1 MEIIIIEK
9 DTLLYDEFKF
19 KCSIGKNGKTT
30 KKIEGD
36 NKTPKGLYTLG
47 PLYYRKDRL
56 PKLSTKLK
64 KIEIMK
70 NFGWCDDVKSKFY
83 NKPIKININ
92 VRHEKLYRNDK
103 KYDLLIPIEYNSKR
117 PKKNKGSAIFLHLTS
132 NYKKTQGCVA
142 IKEKDMLILL
152 NLINKKTKIKIFK
165 IYHQIS

>member
-1 MEIIIIEK
+1 MQIIIIEK

-19 KCSIGKNGKTT
+19 KCSIGKNGKTS

-36 NKTPKGLYTLG
+36 NKTPKGLYALG
-47 PLYYRKDRL
+47 PLYYRKDKL

-83 NKPIKININ
+83 NKPIKTNIN

-103 KYDLLIPIEYNSKR
+103 KYDLLIPIEYNSKK

-152 NLINKKTKIKIFK
+152 NLINKKTKIKI
-165 IYHQIS
+165 I

>member
-1 MEIIIIEK
+1 MKIIIIEK

-19 KCSIGKNGKTT
+19 KCAIGKNGKTT
-30 KKIEGD
+30 KKNEGD
-36 NKTPKGLYTLG
+36 NKTPKGIYTLG

-56 PKLSTKLK
+56 PKISTKLK

-83 NKPIKININ
+83 NKPIKTNIN

-103 KYDLLIPIEYNSKR
+103 KYDLLIPIEYNFKK

-132 NYKKTQGCVA
+132 NYQKTQGCVA

-152 NLINKKTKIKIFK
+152 NLINKKTKIKIV
-165 IYHQIS
+165 

>member
-1 MEIIIIEK
+1 MQIIIIEK

-19 KCSIGKNGKTT
+19 KCSIGKNGKTS

-36 NKTPKGLYTLG
+36 NKTPKGLYALG
-47 PLYYRKDRL
+47 PLYYRKDRI

-64 KIEIMK
+64 KIKIMK

-83 NKPIKININ
+83 NKPIKTNIN

-103 KYDLLIPIEYNSKR
+103 KYDLLIPIEYNSKK

-152 NLINKKTKIKIFK
+152 NLINKKTKIKI
-165 IYHQIS
+165 I

>member
-1 MEIIIIEK
+1 MKIIIIEK

-19 KCSIGKNGKTT
+19 KCSIGKNGKTS

-36 NKTPKGLYTLG
+36 NKTPKGLYALG

-83 NKPIKININ
+83 NKPIKTNIN
-92 VRHEKLYRNDK
+92 VRHEKLYRDDK
-103 KYDLLIPIEYNSKR
+103 KYDLLIPIEYNSKK

-152 NLINKKTKIKIFK
+152 NLINKKTKIKI
-165 IYHQIS
+165 I

>member
-1 MEIIIIEK
+1 MKIIIIEK

-19 KCSIGKNGKTT
+19 KCSIGKNGKTS

-36 NKTPKGLYTLG
+36 NKTPKGLYALG

-83 NKPIKININ
+83 NKPIKTNIN

-152 NLINKKTKIKIFK
+152 NLINKKTKIKIV
-165 IYHQIS
+165 

>member
-1 MEIIIIEK
+1 MKIIIINK

-19 KCSIGKNGKTT
+19 KCSIGKNGKTI

-36 NKTPKGLYTLG
+36 NKTPKGLFALG

-70 NFGWCDDVKSKFY
+70 NLGWCDDVKSKLY
-83 NKPIKININ
+83 NKSIKTNNN

-103 KYDLLIPIEYNSKR
+103 KYDLLIPIEYNFKK

-132 NYKKTQGCVA
+132 NYRKTQGCVA

-152 NLINKKTKIKIFK
+152 KLINKNTKIKI
-165 IYHQIS
+165 I

>member
-1 MEIIIIEK
+1 MKIIIIKK

-30 KKIEGD
+30 KKNEGD
-36 NKTPKGLYTLG
+36 NKTPKGIYTLG

-56 PKLSTKLK
+56 PKISTKLK

-83 NKPIKININ
+83 NKPIKTNIN

-103 KYDLLIPIEYNSKR
+103 KYDLLIPIKYNYKK

-132 NYKKTQGCVA
+132 NYNKTQGCVA
-142 IKEKDMLILL
+142 IKEKDMLVLL
-152 NLINKKTKIKIFK
+152 NLINKKTKIKI
-165 IYHQIS
+165 I

>member
-1 MEIIIIEK
+1 MKIITIEK

-36 NKTPKGLYTLG
+36 NKTPKGLYALG

-83 NKPIKININ
+83 NKPIKINNKI
-92 VRHEKLYRNDK
+92 RHEKLYRNDK

-142 IKEKDMLILL
+142 IKEKDMFILL
-152 NLINKKTKIKIFK
+152 KLINKKTKIKI
-165 IYHQIS
+165 I

>member
-1 MEIIIIEK
+1 MKIIIIEK

-19 KCSIGKNGKTT
+19 KCSIGKNGKTS

-36 NKTPKGLYTLG
+36 NKTPKGLYALG
-47 PLYYRKDRL
+47 PLYYRKNRL

-83 NKPIKININ
+83 NKPIKTNIN

-103 KYDLLIPIEYNSKR
+103 KYDLLIPIEYNYKK

-152 NLINKKTKIKIFK
+152 NLINKKTKIKI
-165 IYHQIS
+165 I

>member
-1 MEIIIIEK
+1 MKIIIIKK

-19 KCSIGKNGKTT
+19 KCSIGKNGKTS

-36 NKTPKGLYTLG
+36 NKTPKGLYALG
-47 PLYYRKDRL
+47 PLYYRKDKL

-83 NKPIKININ
+83 NKPIKTNIN

-103 KYDLLIPIEYNSKR
+103 KYDLIIPIEYNSKR
-117 PKKNKGSAIFLHLTS
+117 PKKNEGSAIFLHLTS

-152 NLINKKTKIKIFK
+152 NLINKKTKIKI
-165 IYHQIS
+165 I

>member
-1 MEIIIIEK
+1 MKIITIEK

-36 NKTPKGLYTLG
+36 NKTPKGLYALG

-83 NKPIKININ
+83 NKPIKINKKI
-92 VRHEKLYRNDK
+92 RHEKLHRNDK
-103 KYDLLIPIEYNSKR
+103 KYDLLIPIEYNSKK
-117 PKKNKGSAIFLHLTS
+117 PKKNKGSAIFLHLTN
-132 NYKKTQGCVA
+132 NYKKTLGCIA
-142 IKEKDMLILL
+142 LKKKDMLILL
-152 NLINKKTKIKIFK
+152 RLINQKTKI
-165 IYHQIS
+165 QII

>member
-1 MEIIIIEK
+1 MKIIIIEK

-36 NKTPKGLYTLG
+36 NKTPKGLYALG

-56 PKLSTKLK
+56 PKLSTILK

-83 NKPIKININ
+83 NKPIKTNIN

-103 KYDLLIPIEYNSKR
+103 KYDLLIPIEYNSKK

-152 NLINKKTKIKIFK
+152 NLINKKTKIKI
-165 IYHQIS
+165 I

>member
-1 MEIIIIEK
+1 MKIIIINK

-36 NKTPKGLYTLG
+36 NKTPRGLYALG

-56 PKLSTKLK
+56 FKPSTKLK
-64 KIEIMK
+64 KIKIKK
-70 NFGWCDDVKSKFY
+70 NFGWCDDVNSKFY
-83 NKPIKININ
+83 NKPIKINKK
-92 VRHEKLYRNDK
+92 VRHEKLYRDDK
-103 KYDLLIPIEYNSKR
+103 KYDLLIPIKYNYKKT
-117 PKKNKGSAIFLHLTS
+117 KKNKGSAIFLHLTR

-152 NLINKKTKIKIFK
+152 KLISKKTKIRI
-165 IYHQIS
+165 I

>member
-1 MEIIIIEK
+1 MQIIIIEK

-36 NKTPKGLYTLG
+36 NKTPKGLYALG

-56 PKLSTKLK
+56 LKLTTKLK

-83 NKPIKININ
+83 NKPIKTNIN

-103 KYDLLIPIEYNSKR
+103 KYDLLIPIEYNSKK
-117 PKKNKGSAIFLHLTS
+117 PKKNKGSAIFIHLTR

-152 NLINKKTKIKIFK
+152 KLINKKTKIKI
-165 IYHQIS
+165 I

>member
-1 MEIIIIEK
+1 MKIIIIEK

-36 NKTPKGLYTLG
+36 NKTPKGLYALG

-83 NKPIKININ
+83 NKPIKTNIN

-152 NLINKKTKIKIFK
+152 NLINKKTKIKIV
-165 IYHQIS
+165 

>member
-1 MEIIIIEK
+1 MQIIIIEK

-19 KCSIGKNGKTT
+19 KCSIGKNGKTS

-36 NKTPKGLYTLG
+36 NKTPKGLYALG
-47 PLYYRKDRL
+47 PLYYRKNRL

-83 NKPIKININ
+83 NKPIKTNIN

-103 KYDLLIPIEYNSKR
+103 KYDLLIPIEYNYKK

-152 NLINKKTKIKIFK
+152 NLINKKTKIKI
-165 IYHQIS
+165 I

>member
-1 MEIIIIEK
+1 MQIIIIEK

-19 KCSIGKNGKTT
+19 KCSIGKNGKTS

-36 NKTPKGLYTLG
+36 NKTPKGLYALG

-83 NKPIKININ
+83 NKPIKTNIN

-152 NLINKKTKIKIFK
+152 NLINKKTKIKIV
-165 IYHQIS
+165 

>member
-1 MEIIIIEK
+1 MQIIIIEK

-19 KCSIGKNGKTT
+19 KCSIGKNGKTS

-36 NKTPKGLYTLG
+36 NKTPKGLYALG
-47 PLYYRKDRL
+47 PLYYRKNRL

-83 NKPIKININ
+83 NKPIKTNIN

-103 KYDLLIPIEYNSKR
+103 KYDLLIPIEYNTKK

-152 NLINKKTKIKIFK
+152 NLINKKTKIKI
-165 IYHQIS
+165 I

>member
-1 MEIIIIEK
+1 MQIIIIEK

-36 NKTPKGLYTLG
+36 NKTPKGLYALG

-83 NKPIKININ
+83 NKPIKTNIN

-103 KYDLLIPIEYNSKR
+103 KYDLLIPIEYNFKR

-152 NLINKKTKIKIFK
+152 NLINKKTKIKI
-165 IYHQIS
+165 I

>member
-1 MEIIIIEK
+1 MKIIIVKK

-19 KCSIGKNGKTT
+19 KCSTGKNGRTT

-83 NKPIKININ
+83 NKPIKTNIK
-92 VRHEKLYRNDK
+92 VKHEKLYRNDK
-103 KYDLLIPIEYNSKR
+103 KYDLLIPIEYNSIR
-117 PKKNKGSAIFLHLTS
+117 PKKNKGSAIFLHLTR
-132 NYKKTQGCVA
+132 NYKKTQGCVV

-152 NLINKKTKIKIFK
+152 NLINKKTKIKIV
-165 IYHQIS
+165 

>member
-1 MEIIIIEK
+1 MKIIIIEK

-19 KCSIGKNGKTT
+19 KCSIGKNGKTS
-30 KKIEGD
+30 KKNEGD
-36 NKTPKGLYTLG
+36 NKTPKGLYALG

-83 NKPIKININ
+83 NKPIKTNIN

-103 KYDLLIPIEYNSKR
+103 KYDLLIPIEYNSKK

-132 NYKKTQGCVA
+132 NYKKTQGCVT

-152 NLINKKTKIKIFK
+152 NLINKKTKIKI
-165 IYHQIS
+165 I

>member
-1 MEIIIIEK
+1 MKIIIIEK

-47 PLYYRKDRL
+47 PLYYRL
-56 PKLSTKLK
+56 LKLSTKLK

-83 NKPIKININ
+83 NKPIKTNIN

-103 KYDLLIPIEYNSKR
+103 KYDLLIPIEYNSIR

-152 NLINKKTKIKIFK
+152 NLINKKTKIKIV
-165 IYHQIS
+165 